1 MFWTTRV
8 FFYNELTNV
17 NQANPQSCGFII
29 GRFLILLGLLE
40 TEIYNRNEKFF
51 LFFLGCNNKVNT
63 TDSQNRHNR
72 FINPRFR

>member
-8 FFYNELTNV
+8 FFYNGLTNV

-51 LFFLGCNNKVNT
+51 LFFRGRT
-63 TDSQNRHNR
+63 TMTTKLTQTGSQNR
-72 FINPRFR
+72 P